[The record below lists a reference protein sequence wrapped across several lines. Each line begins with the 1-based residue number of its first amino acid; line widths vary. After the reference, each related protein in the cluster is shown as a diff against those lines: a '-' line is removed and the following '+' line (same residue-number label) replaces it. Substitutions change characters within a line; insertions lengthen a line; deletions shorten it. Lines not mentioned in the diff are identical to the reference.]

1 MGLMD
6 DVKSKKKQKE
16 AENWYSMG
24 IKSPDPEKKLEYF
37 TRSLELEPNNVS
49 GWVKRGR
56 ILEDMGKFDEA
67 KRSYDRAT
75 LLDPSLDISIK
86 RTNSFTENDRISTPE
101 YIPTQPEYIQDETEY
116 IEEEE
121 QHLATESPAE
131 TDYYEA
137 EETEEVES
145 FTPPQGEE
153 SIFSNIREKES
164 FVVEDEIE
172 NVSMDTESAKSS
184 GSISFA
190 PPDEEIV
197 PDNNLPR
204 QNTSEITNETVAATS
219 LAEQKKDDVI
229 KRERTPTFNK
239 RPASNNYPV
248 RDSEKKEVQP
258 GTSRI
263 SSYVEMEGKNTNLR
277 IPLSETIKFWL
288 IGAIVLLVFY
298 LITRL
303 I

>member
-16 AENWYSMG
+16 AENWYNMG
-24 IKSPDPEKKLEYF
+24 LKSPDLEKKLDYF

-75 LLDPSLDISIK
+75 LLDPSLDIRIK
-86 RTNSFTENDRISTPE
+86 KTNSFTENDRISTPE
-101 YIPTQPEYIQDETEY
+101 YIPTQPEYIQEGTQY

-121 QHLATESPAE
+121 QHLAAESPAE
-131 TDYYEA
+131 TDYYEEE
-137 EETEEVES
+137 EETEEVEP

-164 FVVEDEIE
+164 LVVEDEIE

-184 GSISFA
+184 GAISFA
-190 PPDEEIV
+190 PPDEEIAS
-197 PDNNLPR
+197 DSNLTR
-204 QNTSEITNETVAATS
+204 QNTSEITNETVAAT
-219 LAEQKKDDVI
+219 LTEQKKDDVI
-229 KRERTPTFNK
+229 KRERTPTFDK

-248 RDSEKKEVQP
+248 IGNEKKEVQP
-258 GTSRI
+258 GTSRL
-263 SSYVEMEGKNTNLR
+263 SSYVEMEGKNANLR

-288 IGAIVLLVFY
+288 IGAIVLLLFY